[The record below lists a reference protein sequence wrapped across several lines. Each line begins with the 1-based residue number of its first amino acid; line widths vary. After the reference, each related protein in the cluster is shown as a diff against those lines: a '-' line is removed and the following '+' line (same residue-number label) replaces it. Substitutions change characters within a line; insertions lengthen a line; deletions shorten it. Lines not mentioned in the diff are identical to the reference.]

1 MRGGD
6 NMKRYQKFLAYWV
19 VNSAILY
26 LASLLLPMSVTIGN
40 NIFAAYQSIVFSG
53 FVMSMVL
60 WYIEPVSKDLEIP
73 MKDNTSM
80 MLVYLAVNFA
90 TVWFIARFS
99 FITGVGIAN
108 FWIVLMI
115 AVAANLV
122 QYVAW
127 QYLDKQS
134 LAKK

>member
-1 MRGGD
+1 
-6 NMKRYQKFLAYWV
+6 
-19 VNSAILY
+19 
-26 LASLLLPMSVTIGN
+26 MSVTIGN